1 MRRFL
6 PSNGKL
12 VWTAVV
18 TAVVSALISSGAV
31 VRVLQ
36 VSLEPIA
43 RPDPYTGTQGKA
55 MQLEIDALNAR
66 VTRLE
71 AK

>member
-18 TAVVSALISSGAV
+18 TSVMGALISSGLALRLV
-31 VRVLQ
+31 QMSVQPVT
-36 VSLEPIA
+36 
-43 RPDPYTGTQGKA
+43 RPDPFTGNDGKA
-55 MQLEIDALNAR
+55 MQMQIDALSAR
-66 VTRLE
+66 VTKLE
-71 AK
+71 KP

>member
-12 VWTAVV
+12 VWTAIV

-31 VRVLQ
+31 IRILQ
-36 VSLEPIA
+36 VSVQPVT
-43 RPDPYTGTQGKA
+43 RPDPFTGSDGRV
-55 MQLEIDALNAR
+55 MQLQIDALNAR
-66 VTRLE
+66 MARLE
-71 AK
+71 TK